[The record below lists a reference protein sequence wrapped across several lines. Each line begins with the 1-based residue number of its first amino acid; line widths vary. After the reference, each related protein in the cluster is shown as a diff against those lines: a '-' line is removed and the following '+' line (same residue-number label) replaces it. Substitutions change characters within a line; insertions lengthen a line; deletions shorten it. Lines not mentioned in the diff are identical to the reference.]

1 MKIVKIL
8 SLIAILVFFASCK
21 DDTTNPSDNT
31 TLDAETGEFFPAS
44 LNTKWTYEFVQ
55 NGTTTTMT
63 STITG
68 TEEYN
73 GKTYI
78 VAESDY
84 NGQIQKGHMRV
95 EDGKYYS
102 LIKDGTTS
110 IKGDFELL
118 HVDENANEGDTWNI
132 PTEVKVQGTS
142 QTISTF
148 YDVKLEE
155 KLDSYEV
162 RGNTYNDVM
171 VMHLVLSVDYPNGFK
186 FYMANQKYYY
196 ARGVGVIKSVS
207 VGGGQTITQ
216 ELIEFE
222 K

>member
-8 SLIAILVFFASCK
+8 SLLAILVFLASCK
-21 DDTTNPSDNT
+21 DDATNPSDNN
-31 TLDAETGEFFPAS
+31 TLDAETGEYYPAK
-44 LNTKWTYEFVQ
+44 LNSKWTYEIVQ
-55 NGTTTTMT
+55 NGVTTTLT

-84 NGQIQKGHMRV
+84 KGQIQEGHMRV
-95 EDGKYYS
+95 EDGKYYA
-102 LIKDGTTS
+102 LIKEGTTS
-110 IKGDFELL
+110 IDGDFELL
-118 HVDENANEGDTWNI
+118 HVDENANEGDIWNI
-132 PTEVKVQGTS
+132 PIEVKSQGAS
-142 QTISTF
+142 ETISTF

-171 VMHLVLSVDYPNGFK
+171 VMHLVLSVDYPNGFT

-216 ELIEFE
+216 ELIEFV